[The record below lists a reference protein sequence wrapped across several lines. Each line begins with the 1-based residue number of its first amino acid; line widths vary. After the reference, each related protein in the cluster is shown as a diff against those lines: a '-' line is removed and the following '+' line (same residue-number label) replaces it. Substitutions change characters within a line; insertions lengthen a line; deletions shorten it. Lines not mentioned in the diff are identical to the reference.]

1 MSSDDIMDWSN
12 SPTSWAAVFE
22 GEAELPVPALS
33 NRSPLKDG
41 KDASASPSQIAQV
54 ASGSQPEPLR
64 YLPSPF
70 INKFNCLETIDESVD
85 AEAEVLDEEIK
96 SDDQDQDTEMKRS
109 AS

>member
-1 MSSDDIMDWSN
+1 MSSDDIMDWSK

-33 NRSPLKDG
+33 TRSPLKDG

-85 AEAEVLDEEIK
+85 AEAEVVDEEIK
-96 SDDQDQDTEMKRS
+96 SDDQDQHTDMKRS